1 MLNTI
6 VIIELKRYGWRQKV
20 VKSSFVIFGKS
31 PYVEL
36 IRPEKLWKATLPRRN
51 GRCFVG
57 EYLSFKHAERAGV
70 ERVNIG

>member
-36 IRPEKLWKATLPRRN
+36 IKPKKLWKKALPNRKRR
-51 GRCFVG
+51 CSVG
-57 EYLSFKHAERAGV
+57 EYLFFQAR
-70 ERVNIG
+70 